1 MTDATGIAK
10 IFMHGRSQ
18 AVRLPKD
25 FRLDGRE
32 VRVRRQG
39 RGVVLEPIEADAE
52 AWLARLDAHR
62 DAAGGAFME
71 EGRAQPPLPAPRDVF
86 GD

>member
-25 FRLDGRE
+25 FRLEGRE

-39 RGVVLEPIEADAE
+39 RGVVLEPIEADAD
-52 AWLARLDAHR
+52 AWFARLDAHE
-62 DAAGGAFME
+62 GEFMK
-71 EGRAQPPLPAPRDVF
+71 EGRAQPPMPAPRDVF
-86 GD
+86 GG

>member
-18 AVRLPKD
+18 AVRLPKN
-25 FRLDGRE
+25 FRLEGHE

-39 RGVVLEPIEADAE
+39 RSVVLEPIEADVD
-52 AWLARLDAHR
+52 AWLARLDAHE
-62 DAAGGAFME
+62 GSFMD
-71 EGRAQPPLPAPRDVF
+71 EGRAQPPMPAPREIF
-86 GD
+86 GG